1 MITTASGL
9 KYADLRVGNGPAA
22 EPGQRIVFHYTGWL
36 EDGTRFDSSVDR
48 GEPYR
53 FVLDN
58 GEVIKGWEEGMR
70 GMKPG
75 GRRQLIIP
83 PNLAYG
89 SRGSGEGLIP
99 PNSTLT
105 YDVEVLRVQS
115 RK

>member
-1 MITTASGL
+1 MITMISGL
-9 KYADLRVGNGPAA
+9 RYADLEIGNGPAA
-22 EPGQRIVFHYTGWL
+22 EPGKRIVFHYTGWL
-36 EDGTRFDSSVDR
+36 EDGTKFDSSLDR
-48 GEPYR
+48 GEPCK

-58 GEVIKGWEEGMR
+58 GEVIKGWEEGIG

-75 GRRQLIIP
+75 GKRQLIIP

-89 SRGSGEGLIP
+89 SRGFGEGLIP

-105 YDVEVLRVQS
+105 YDVEVLMVQG